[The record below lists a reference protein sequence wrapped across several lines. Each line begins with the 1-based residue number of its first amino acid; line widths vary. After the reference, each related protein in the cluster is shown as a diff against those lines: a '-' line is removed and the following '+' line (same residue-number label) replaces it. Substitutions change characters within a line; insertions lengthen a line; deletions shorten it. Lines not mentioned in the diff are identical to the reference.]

1 MLRLIGL
8 GLSVDFIPLGNL
20 KKLLTCDKIIVDS
33 YTSVWFPHI
42 GILIRLLSNMKK
54 EVVVAKRDMLEGKA
68 IDSILGESTKKDVC
82 IAVIGDPLIAT
93 THHTIVVEALKKGIE
108 IDISPATSIFNTA
121 ISISCLQAY
130 KFGKIATIV
139 SSKNG
144 IVYEYPLI
152 VLKNNRSQNL
162 HTLFLL
168 EVDVEHGYYMKPNE
182 AVKTLIDIQKR
193 QGEDVLSNN
202 DIVVVIADALS
213 DRQRILVLKT
223 EEVIKKEFI
232 ENTLYTLIIP
242 AKNLHPVE
250 EECLKLLHNKELYKP
265 ALNETDLDNISK
277 SLLGKANCNSDEFT
291 PY

>member
-8 GLSVDFIPLGNL
+8 GLSIDFIPLGNL
-20 KKLLTCDKIIVDS
+20 KKLLMCDKIIVDS

-42 GILIRLLSNMKK
+42 GILIKLLLDMKK

-68 IDSILGESTKKDVC
+68 IDSILGESSRRDVC

-93 THHTIVVEALKKGIE
+93 THHTIVVEALKKGVE
-108 IDISPATSIFNTA
+108 IDVSPATSIFNTA

-130 KFGKIATIV
+130 RFGKIATIV

-168 EVDVEHGYYMKPNE
+168 EVDVEQGYYMKPNE

-193 QGEDVLSNN
+193 QGEDILSNN
-202 DIVVVIADALS
+202 DIVIVIADALS
-213 DRQRILVLKT
+213 NRQRIVVLKM
-223 EEVIKKEFI
+223 EEVIKKEFT

-242 AKNLHPVE
+242 AKSLHPIE
-250 EECLKLLHNKELYKP
+250 EECLKMLSNKELYKP
-265 ALNETDLDNISK
+265 ALNEKDLNNITK
-277 SLLGKANCNSDEFT
+277 SLFKEANCN
-291 PY
+291 